1 MSKTDKTDAVWQRAE
16 IESPCINICVI
27 HPETQL
33 CTGCM
38 RSLEEIGA
46 WSKLSSQ
53 ARKAV
58 MDDIPNRGALL
69 KKRRGGR
76 VARLKR

>member
-46 WSKLSSQ
+46 WSNLSSQ

-58 MDDIPNRGALL
+58 MDDIPNRRALL

-76 VARLKR
+76 AARLKR